1 MSEKVESV
9 EPSRAREDLP
19 TVDEVIAWCEQEA
32 ADADCCGR
40 TESSLYAE
48 AAAAHLRALV
58 ALVRPR
64 CLPDGHAVV
73 QAAAR
78 R

>member
-1 MSEKVESV
+1 MDEKEEVVEA
-9 EPSRAREDLP
+9 SRARDDLP

-64 CLPDGHAVV
+64 LLPDG